1 MDLNV
6 HSPNESIR
14 KIEDIIDIQKA
25 NGNFNVR
32 QVAFN
37 LPSESE
43 STVSANLAKSL
54 ESGLFKNKSDVDNK
68 KKIKKLRSKRQ
79 KSPLPDVISWPSDS
93 DITVLRMKLCLTSS
107 DLKEKVGNLIPG
119 DGLHQP
125 DSSSMVNLATLI
137 RQSQPPSK
145 HSFNIEE
152 YLLPLTS
159 WEREQDQDQDQD
171 QEPEKEEPKV
181 EEKET
186 KDFPGKFKHDFNA
199 YEAMC
204 SQENNENISSKDSQS
219 VYSKI
224 TKKSKLAR
232 FLRLYFC
239 PCCTCLYRLEK
250 MRDDP
255 SVYFTKRKDP

>member
-6 HSPNESIR
+6 NSQDETIR

-25 NGNFNVR
+25 KGNFSVR

-37 LPSESE
+37 LPSESN
-43 STVSANLAKSL
+43 STGSTNLTKSL
-54 ESGLFKNKSDVDNK
+54 ESGLSKDKSKPESIHK
-68 KKIKKLRSKRQ
+68 KLKKLRSKRS

-93 DITVLRMKLCLTSS
+93 DITVLRMKLCLNNTIK
-107 DLKEKVGNLIPG
+107 DNVGNVILG

-137 RQSQPPSK
+137 LQSQSPSK
-145 HSFNIEE
+145 HSINVEE

-159 WEREQDQDQDQD
+159 WEHQKSQDKKLLVEDEVRESYA
-171 QEPEKEEPKV
+171 
-181 EEKET
+181 T
-186 KDFPGKFKHDFNA
+186 KLNCQAD
-199 YEAMC
+199 AMC
-204 SQENNENISSKDSQS
+204 SHENDNYLSSRDSD
-219 VYSKI
+219 YSR
-224 TKKSKLAR
+224 TTRKSKMAR

-250 MRDDP
+250 MQEEP
-255 SVYFTKRKDP
+255 SACFTKRKETINFF